1 MPRHPGRA
9 RGPAPAL
16 EHREA
21 TRVPLTTVAI
31 NIGRCGQV
39 ELVVT
44 AADTAVAVG
53 TGDVPV
59 LSTPRI
65 VELCEQAAVR
75 ALAGEV
81 CDGQTSVG
89 FRIEVTH
96 VAPIAIGSHVVAA
109 ATLERTEGKRL
120 VFNVNVTDPCGLV
133 AAGRVTRVLV
143 DTEQFLDKAR

>member
-1 MPRHPGRA
+1 M
-9 RGPAPAL
+9 AL
-16 EHREA
+16 S
-21 TRVPLTTVAI
+21 L
-31 NIGRCGQV
+31 GRCGQM

-44 AADTAVAVG
+44 AADTAQTLG

-75 ALAGEV
+75 ALAGE
-81 CDGQTSVG
+81 CAEGQTSVG
-89 FRIEVTH
+89 FRVEVTH
-96 VAPIAIGSHVVAA
+96 VAPVAIGSKVVAA

-120 VFNVNVTDPCGLV
+120 VFNVNVIDRCGLV

-143 DTEQFLDKAR
+143 DTAQFLDKAR